1 MLDGGGWMRKG
12 WMVGDVMQG
21 VQEDA
26 SGIPAL
32 SINSRARSERGTQIE
47 SP

>member
-1 MLDGGGWMRKG
+1 MRKG

-32 SINSRARSERGTQIE
+32 SINSRTRSEKDANTK
-47 SP
+47 PLVKPL